1 MSTEVRFHQ
10 QIRQWLGKMDKDW
23 TIGETEQCAHNVRQ
37 MLMTLAARR
46 RANTKPPI
54 RFPQLACLMDKMH
67 MSDSDRE
74 EDLVELKEVASMTPV
89 VEPQEVAV
97 MTPVVEPPKEVITVT
112 SEEEASVESNNGPTK
127 R

>member
-1 MSTEVRFHQ
+1 MATEVRFHQ
-10 QIRQWLGKMDKDW
+10 QFRKWLGMMDKDW
-23 TIGETEQCAHNVRQ
+23 AIGETEQCAHNVRQ

-54 RFPQLACLMDKMH
+54 RFPQLACLMDKLH

-74 EDLVELKEVASMTPV
+74 EDLEPPV
-89 VEPQEVAV
+89 VEPKEVAV
-97 MTPVVEPPKEVITVT
+97 MTPVVEPEEVAIITVS
-112 SEEEASVESNNGPTK
+112 SEEEGSSESINGPTK